1 MNEIAHTPI
10 VSMLRSLENSSGLKS
25 TDLANITNVS
35 KATVSRWRN
44 GRKIPHPSTQLVI
57 SDLIYTVNRLS
68 EYYTT
73 QEIRTW
79 LYARHPQLNGSR
91 PIDLISTNRTQ
102 EVLVVLDRLD
112 ADAYI

>member
-1 MNEIAHTPI
+1 MYDTAYTPF
-10 VSMLRSLENSSGLKS
+10 VSMLRSLEDSSGLKS
-25 TDLANITNVS
+25 TDIANITNVS

-44 GRKIPHPSTQLVI
+44 GRKIPHPSTQLMI
-57 SDLIYTVNRLS
+57 SDLIYTVKRLS

-91 PIDLISTNRTQ
+91 PIDLISANRTH
-102 EVLVVLDRLD
+102 EVLAVLDRLD

>member
-1 MNEIAHTPI
+1 MADSPI
-10 VSMLRSLENSSGLKS
+10 VSMLKSLEDLGGLKS

-44 GRKIPHPSTQLVI
+44 GHKIPHPDTQLVI
-57 SDLIYTVNRLS
+57 SDLRYTVMRLS
-68 EYYTT
+68 EYYMK

-79 LYARHPQLNGSR
+79 LYARHPQLEGSR
-91 PIDLISTNRTQ
+91 PVDLISANRTQ
-102 EVLVVLDRLD
+102 EVLVVLDRLE